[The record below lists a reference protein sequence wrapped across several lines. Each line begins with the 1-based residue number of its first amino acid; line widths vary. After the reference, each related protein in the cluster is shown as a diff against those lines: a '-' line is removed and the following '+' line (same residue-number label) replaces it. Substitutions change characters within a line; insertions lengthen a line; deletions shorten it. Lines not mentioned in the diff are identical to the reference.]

1 MFWRL
6 KSKVILLII
15 LETIDF
21 IVKSIFIVGVCKIG
35 GVCIELFVFY
45 FDICVFFLNK
55 VCEDALY
62 NLGVCGKIIQILFDY
77 CSKYVFLSWF

>member
-35 GVCIELFVFY
+35 GYVLNYLYSSLIYMY
-45 FDICVFFLNK
+45 F
-55 VCEDALY
+55 
-62 NLGVCGKIIQILFDY
+62 LGGMWKNNSNFI
-77 CSKYVFLSWF
+77 

>member
-21 IVKSIFIVGVCKIG
+21 IVKSIFIVCVCKIG

-45 FDICVFFLNK
+45 FDIYVFF
-55 VCEDALY
+55 
-62 NLGVCGKIIQILFDY
+62 GG
-77 CSKYVFLSWF
+77 YVEK

>member
-35 GVCIELFVFY
+35 WYVLNYLCSILIYMY
-45 FDICVFFLNK
+45 FFWGGMWKNNSNFI
-55 VCEDALY
+55 
-62 NLGVCGKIIQILFDY
+62 
-77 CSKYVFLSWF
+77 

>member
-35 GVCIELFVFY
+35 GVCIELFVLVLMKIRNGF
-45 FDICVFFLNK
+45 
-55 VCEDALY
+55 
-62 NLGVCGKIIQILFDY
+62 GKILFVAY
-77 CSKYVFLSWF
+77 ISPCFFRLNIENRCFY

>member
-1 MFWRL
+1 MFWGL

-35 GVCIELFVFY
+35 GYVLNYLCFILIYVY
-45 FDICVFFLNK
+45 F
-55 VCEDALY
+55 
-62 NLGVCGKIIQILFDY
+62 LGG
-77 CSKYVFLSWF
+77 YVEK

>member
-21 IVKSIFIVGVCKIG
+21 IVKSIFIVCVCKIG

-45 FDICVFFLNK
+45 FDIFVFF
-55 VCEDALY
+55 
-62 NLGVCGKIIQILFDY
+62 GG
-77 CSKYVFLSWF
+77 YVEK

>member
-35 GVCIELFVFY
+35 GYVLNYLY
-45 FDICVFFLNK
+45 FILIYMYF
-55 VCEDALY
+55 
-62 NLGVCGKIIQILFDY
+62 LGVCGKIIQILFDY

>member
-35 GVCIELFVFY
+35 GYVLNYLYSILIYMY
-45 FDICVFFLNK
+45 FFW
-55 VCEDALY
+55 
-62 NLGVCGKIIQILFDY
+62 G
-77 CSKYVFLSWF
+77 YVEK

>member
-35 GVCIELFVFY
+35 GICIELFVFY
-45 FDICVFFLNK
+45 FDIYVFF
-55 VCEDALY
+55 
-62 NLGVCGKIIQILFDY
+62 GG
-77 CSKYVFLSWF
+77 YVEK

>member
-21 IVKSIFIVGVCKIG
+21 IVKSIFIVCVCKIG
-35 GVCIELFVFY
+35 GGYVLNYLCFILIYVY
-45 FDICVFFLNK
+45 FLG
-55 VCEDALY
+55 
-62 NLGVCGKIIQILFDY
+62 GVCGKIIQILFDY

>member
-35 GVCIELFVFY
+35 GYVLNYLCFILIYVY
-45 FDICVFFLNK
+45 FFLGGMWKN
-55 VCEDALY
+55 
-62 NLGVCGKIIQILFDY
+62 NSNFI
-77 CSKYVFLSWF
+77 

>member
-6 KSKVILLII
+6 KSKVILLIS

-35 GVCIELFVFY
+35 GYVLNYLY
-45 FDICVFFLNK
+45 FILIYMYFLGGMWKN
-55 VCEDALY
+55 
-62 NLGVCGKIIQILFDY
+62 NSNFI
-77 CSKYVFLSWF
+77 

>member
-45 FDICVFFLNK
+45 FYIYVFFGGL
-55 VCEDALY
+55 
-62 NLGVCGKIIQILFDY
+62 CGKIIQILFDY
-77 CSKYVFLSWF
+77 CSKYIFLSWF

>member
-21 IVKSIFIVGVCKIG
+21 IVKSIFIVGMCKIG
-35 GVCIELFVFY
+35 GYVLNYLY
-45 FDICVFFLNK
+45 FILIYMYFLGGMWKN
-55 VCEDALY
+55 
-62 NLGVCGKIIQILFDY
+62 NSNFI
-77 CSKYVFLSWF
+77 

>member
-21 IVKSIFIVGVCKIG
+21 IVKSIFIVGVCKIW

-45 FDICVFFLNK
+45 FDIYVFFG
-55 VCEDALY
+55 
-62 NLGVCGKIIQILFDY
+62 GVYGKIIQILFDC

>member
-35 GVCIELFVFY
+35 GCVLNYLCFILIYVY
-45 FDICVFFLNK
+45 FF
-55 VCEDALY
+55 
-62 NLGVCGKIIQILFDY
+62 GG
-77 CSKYVFLSWF
+77 YVEK

>member
-35 GVCIELFVFY
+35 GGYVLNYLCSILIYMY
-45 FDICVFFLNK
+45 F
-55 VCEDALY
+55 
-62 NLGVCGKIIQILFDY
+62 LGGIWKNNSNFI
-77 CSKYVFLSWF
+77 

>member
-15 LETIDF
+15 LETIDC

-35 GVCIELFVFY
+35 GYVLNYLY
-45 FDICVFFLNK
+45 FILIYMYFLGGMWKN
-55 VCEDALY
+55 
-62 NLGVCGKIIQILFDY
+62 NSNFI
-77 CSKYVFLSWF
+77 

>member
-21 IVKSIFIVGVCKIG
+21 IVKSIFIVCVCKIG
-35 GVCIELFVFY
+35 
-45 FDICVFFLNK
+45 
-55 VCEDALY
+55 
-62 NLGVCGKIIQILFDY
+62 GVCGKIIQILFDY

>member
-21 IVKSIFIVGVCKIG
+21 IVKSIFIVGVCKIWGYVLNYLYFILIYMYFLG
-35 GVCIELFVFY
+35 GMWKNNSNFI
-45 FDICVFFLNK
+45 
-55 VCEDALY
+55 
-62 NLGVCGKIIQILFDY
+62 
-77 CSKYVFLSWF
+77 

>member
-21 IVKSIFIVGVCKIG
+21 IVKSIFIVGVCKIWG
-35 GVCIELFVFY
+35 YVLNYLCFILIYVY
-45 FDICVFFLNK
+45 FFW
-55 VCEDALY
+55 
-62 NLGVCGKIIQILFDY
+62 G
-77 CSKYVFLSWF
+77 YVEK

>member
-21 IVKSIFIVGVCKIG
+21 IVKSIFIVCVCKIG
-35 GVCIELFVFY
+35 GVCIDLFVFFFY
-45 FDICVFFLNK
+45 LCVFFGGLVVK
-55 VCEDALY
+55 
-62 NLGVCGKIIQILFDY
+62 
-77 CSKYVFLSWF
+77 

>member
-35 GVCIELFVFY
+35 GGYVLNFLCFILLY
-45 FDICVFFLNK
+45 VFFFW
-55 VCEDALY
+55 
-62 NLGVCGKIIQILFDY
+62 GVCGIIIQILFDY

>member
-35 GVCIELFVFY
+35 GYVLNYLNFILIYMY
-45 FDICVFFLNK
+45 F
-55 VCEDALY
+55 
-62 NLGVCGKIIQILFDY
+62 LGGMWKNNSNFI
-77 CSKYVFLSWF
+77 

>member
-21 IVKSIFIVGVCKIG
+21 IVKSIFIVGVCKTRGYIRYKK
-35 GVCIELFVFY
+35 Y
-45 FDICVFFLNK
+45 F
-55 VCEDALY
+55 
-62 NLGVCGKIIQILFDY
+62 
-77 CSKYVFLSWF
+77 SKPISYFH

>member
-21 IVKSIFIVGVCKIG
+21 IVKSIFIVGVCKIVG
-35 GVCIELFVFY
+35 GYVLNCLCFILIYVY
-45 FDICVFFLNK
+45 FSGGMWKNNSNFI
-55 VCEDALY
+55 
-62 NLGVCGKIIQILFDY
+62 
-77 CSKYVFLSWF
+77 

>member
-35 GVCIELFVFY
+35 GYV
-45 FDICVFFLNK
+45 LNY
-55 VCEDALY
+55 LY
-62 NLGVCGKIIQILFDY
+62 SILIYMYVLGGMWKNNSNFI
-77 CSKYVFLSWF
+77 

>member
-35 GVCIELFVFY
+35 GYVLNYLY
-45 FDICVFFLNK
+45 FILIYVYF
-55 VCEDALY
+55 
-62 NLGVCGKIIQILFDY
+62 LGVCGKIIQILFDY

>member
-21 IVKSIFIVGVCKIG
+21 ILKSIFIVGVCKIG
-35 GVCIELFVFY
+35 GYVLNYLY
-45 FDICVFFLNK
+45 FILIYMYFLGGMWKN
-55 VCEDALY
+55 
-62 NLGVCGKIIQILFDY
+62 NSNFI
-77 CSKYVFLSWF
+77 

>member
-1 MFWRL
+1 MFWGL

-35 GVCIELFVFY
+35 GYVLNYLCFILIYVY
-45 FDICVFFLNK
+45 FFW
-55 VCEDALY
+55 
-62 NLGVCGKIIQILFDY
+62 G
-77 CSKYVFLSWF
+77 YVEK

>member
-35 GVCIELFVFY
+35 GNGLTYLCFIF
-45 FDICVFFLNK
+45 I
-55 VCEDALY
+55 
-62 NLGVCGKIIQILFDY
+62 
-77 CSKYVFLSWF
+77 YVNCFWGYVEK

>member
-1 MFWRL
+1 MFWGL

-35 GVCIELFVFY
+35 GYVLNYLCFILIYVY
-45 FDICVFFLNK
+45 FF
-55 VCEDALY
+55 
-62 NLGVCGKIIQILFDY
+62 GG
-77 CSKYVFLSWF
+77 YVEK

>member
-35 GVCIELFVFY
+35 GGYVLNCLCFILIYVY
-45 FDICVFFLNK
+45 FS
-55 VCEDALY
+55 
-62 NLGVCGKIIQILFDY
+62 GG
-77 CSKYVFLSWF
+77 YVEK

>member
-21 IVKSIFIVGVCKIG
+21 IVKSIFIVCVFKIG

-45 FDICVFFLNK
+45 FDICVFF
-55 VCEDALY
+55 
-62 NLGVCGKIIQILFDY
+62 GG
-77 CSKYVFLSWF
+77 YVEK

>member
-35 GVCIELFVFY
+35 RSVCHVNGCFVGFLL
-45 FDICVFFLNK
+45 DI
-55 VCEDALY
+55 Y
-62 NLGVCGKIIQILFDY
+62 RIL
-77 CSKYVFLSWF
+77 

>member
-35 GVCIELFVFY
+35 GYVLNYLCSIFIYIY
-45 FDICVFFLNK
+45 F
-55 VCEDALY
+55 
-62 NLGVCGKIIQILFDY
+62 LGGMWKNNSNFI
-77 CSKYVFLSWF
+77 

>member
-35 GVCIELFVFY
+35 GYVLNYLYSILIY
-45 FDICVFFLNK
+45 MYFFLGGMWKN
-55 VCEDALY
+55 
-62 NLGVCGKIIQILFDY
+62 NSNFI
-77 CSKYVFLSWF
+77 

>member
-35 GVCIELFVFY
+35 GYVLNYLY
-45 FDICVFFLNK
+45 FILIYMDFLGGMWKN
-55 VCEDALY
+55 
-62 NLGVCGKIIQILFDY
+62 NSNII
-77 CSKYVFLSWF
+77 

>member
-35 GVCIELFVFY
+35 GYVLNYLY
-45 FDICVFFLNK
+45 FILIYMYFFGGGMWKN
-55 VCEDALY
+55 
-62 NLGVCGKIIQILFDY
+62 NSNFI
-77 CSKYVFLSWF
+77 